1 MRFTISSNT
10 LFTHLQAI
18 SKVINSRPTLQILEN
33 FLFTT
38 KGTHL
43 TINASDSE
51 NTMETYIELNEC
63 DEDGS
68 FAISA
73 KHILDALKE
82 IPEQPVS
89 ISFNPGDLAISINY
103 LNGQINLMGQSAD
116 EYPQTAEIPDD
127 ENTVNLSIPADVLQK
142 GISKCLLAVGD
153 DSLRRVLTGIY
164 FDITPEDLTI
174 VSTNGRKLVRNKY
187 DQIKSEG
194 KSAFILAKKPA
205 TLLKSVLANDEENIE
220 IRQTYRD
227 SKNAVFKLA
236 EYTLTCRLIESKYPN
251 YNAVIPQ
258 NSPNIITVEKQ
269 LIIGALRRVSLF
281 AASSD
286 LIRFNIENNKIVLS
300 SQDMDFSTSA
310 EETVPCQYEG
320 MNMHIGFQALPML
333 DILNNIDSESVTI
346 ELTDPSRA
354 GVIKP
359 AEQEKGCDL
368 LMLLMPITI
377 NY

>member
-127 ENTVNLSIPADVLQK
+127 ENTVNLNIPADILQK

-220 IRQTYRD
+220 IKFN

>member
-220 IRQTYRD
+220 IKFN

-286 LIRFNIENNKIVLS
+286 LIRFNRYTSGYNWQWKGNVQDGEDVDSKYRFLAIPEAEYSVNPNTQAINNEL
-300 SQDMDFSTSA
+300 
-310 EETVPCQYEG
+310 
-320 MNMHIGFQALPML
+320 GF
-333 DILNNIDSESVTI
+333 
-346 ELTDPSRA
+346 
-354 GVIKP
+354 
-359 AEQEKGCDL
+359 
-368 LMLLMPITI
+368 
-377 NY
+377 

>member
-127 ENTVNLSIPADVLQK
+127 ENTVNLSIPADILQK

-220 IRQTYRD
+220 IKFN

>member
-127 ENTVNLSIPADVLQK
+127 ENTVNLSIPTDVLQK

-164 FDITPEDLTI
+164 FDITSEDLTI

-220 IRQTYRD
+220 IKFN

>member
-43 TINASDSE
+43 TITSSDSE

-194 KSAFILAKKPA
+194 KSAFILAKKPP
-205 TLLKSVLANDEENIE
+205 TLPKSVLANDEENLE
-220 IRQTYRD
+220 IKINK
-227 SKNAVFKLA
+227 KNAVFKLA

>member
-127 ENTVNLSIPADVLQK
+127 ENTVNLSIPADVLHHPM
-142 GISKCLLAVGD
+142 GHLEHRPG
-153 DSLRRVLTGIY
+153 
-164 FDITPEDLTI
+164 
-174 VSTNGRKLVRNKY
+174 
-187 DQIKSEG
+187 
-194 KSAFILAKKPA
+194 PA
-205 TLLKSVLANDEENIE
+205 
-220 IRQTYRD
+220 
-227 SKNAVFKLA
+227 
-236 EYTLTCRLIESKYPN
+236 
-251 YNAVIPQ
+251 
-258 NSPNIITVEKQ
+258 
-269 LIIGALRRVSLF
+269 
-281 AASSD
+281 
-286 LIRFNIENNKIVLS
+286 
-300 SQDMDFSTSA
+300 
-310 EETVPCQYEG
+310 
-320 MNMHIGFQALPML
+320 
-333 DILNNIDSESVTI
+333 
-346 ELTDPSRA
+346 
-354 GVIKP
+354 
-359 AEQEKGCDL
+359 
-368 LMLLMPITI
+368 
-377 NY
+377 

>member
-127 ENTVNLSIPADVLQK
+127 ENTVNLSIPADILQK

-205 TLLKSVLANDEENIE
+205 TLLKSVLANNEENIE
-220 IRQTYRD
+220 IKFN

>member
-164 FDITPEDLTI
+164 FDITPEELTI

-220 IRQTYRD
+220 IKFN

-320 MNMHIGFQALPML
+320 INMHIGFQALPML

>member
-127 ENTVNLSIPADVLQK
+127 ENTVNLSIPTDVLQK

-164 FDITPEDLTI
+164 FDITPEELTI

-220 IRQTYRD
+220 IKFN

>member
-220 IRQTYRD
+220 IKFN

>member
-220 IRQTYRD
+220 IKFN

-320 MNMHIGFQALPML
+320 INMHIGFQALPML

>member
-127 ENTVNLSIPADVLQK
+127 ENTVNLSIPVDVLQK

-220 IRQTYRD
+220 IKFN

>member
-164 FDITPEDLTI
+164 FDITPEELTI

-220 IRQTYRD
+220 IKFN

>member
-127 ENTVNLSIPADVLQK
+127 ENTVNLRIPADILQK

-220 IRQTYRD
+220 IKFN

>member
-1 MRFTISSNT
+1 MRFTISRNT

-220 IRQTYRD
+220 IKFN

>member
-103 LNGQINLMGQSAD
+103 LNGKINLMGQSAD

-220 IRQTYRD
+220 IKFN

>member
-164 FDITPEDLTI
+164 FDITPEELTI

-220 IRQTYRD
+220 IKFN

-258 NSPNIITVEKQ
+258 NSLNIITVEKQ

>member
-220 IRQTYRD
+220 IKFN

-310 EETVPCQYEG
+310 EETVPCQNEG

>member
-205 TLLKSVLANDEENIE
+205 TLLKSVLANNEENIE
-220 IRQTYRD
+220 IKFN